1 MPMDKS
7 DCCSKRLQW
16 LTLENGVFLSV
27 FLFFSLAFNMRHS
40 ANIILICLLLLAI
53 GQQLSRLKKRLPW
66 DFNQTALQLLI
77 VFSLLPAVIGL
88 QVLCFPSVTIKQLDA
103 ALRFIA
109 SGLILLFL
117 FIPLDYRKL
126 SVSCYG
132 CILGA
137 LGMACWG
144 WLSTHDM
151 TYAFDVN
158 LERGSNCFINPI
170 EFGSFAITLGFIS
183 LILPLPEKISKPLHA
198 LLVILKAI
206 GFIAGMVAAVYSGSR
221 AAFAALPFL
230 VILVL
235 FYKKKWSRIK
245 SISTIFFIGL
255 IILSI
260 LMQTRIFKR
269 IHEGFQDITTYSV
282 NKDTSLGARFQM
294 WKVATSAFFDNPM
307 TGIGRGNYTKLL
319 ESGGYQTTVS
329 KFLLGFR
336 HAHNEYLN
344 AAAEMGFSGLLSTLL
359 LLISP
364 ALFFYKNYQSSSAT
378 TAFAA
383 ASGLIIVGGHAI
395 FCLFDA
401 LFLMSCQTTF
411 YSFSV
416 VLFMAIILNE
426 QTSQKDS
433 GAGLPNHV

>member
-1 MPMDKS
+1 MNKS
-7 DCCSKRLQW
+7 DCCSKRLPW
-16 LTLENGVFLSV
+16 FTLENGVFLSV
-27 FLFFSLAFNMRHS
+27 FLFFSLAFNIQHS
-40 ANIILICLLLLAI
+40 ANILLICLLILSI
-53 GQQLSRLKKRLPW
+53 SQQVSRFKKRLPW
-66 DFNQTALQLLI
+66 DLNKTALQLLI
-77 VFSLLPAVIGL
+77 VFSLLPSVIGL

-109 SGLILLFL
+109 SGLLLLFL

-198 LLVILKAI
+198 LLVILKVI

-221 AAFAALPFL
+221 AAFIVLPL
-230 VILVL
+230 LLVL
-235 FYKKKWSRIK
+235 GLFRKKQPTTIK
-245 SISTIFFIGL
+245 KFCGLFFTVCATIIIST
-255 IILSI
+255 
-260 LMQTRIFKR
+260 QTRMYQR
-269 IHEGFQDITTYSV
+269 INAGIQDIVIYPI
-282 NKDTSLGARFQM
+282 NKNTSLGARFQM
-294 WKVATSAFFDNPM
+294 WSNATHLFLENPILGVGRRNYSLFIEKRFHR
-307 TGIGRGNYTKLL
+307 GIAP
-319 ESGGYQTTVS
+319 E
-329 KFLLGFR
+329 FLTQFNN
-336 HAHNEYLN
+336 AHNEYLN
-344 AAAEMGFSGLLSTLL
+344 TAAETGLLGLLSLMLL
-359 LLISP
+359 LFIPGL
-364 ALFFYKNYQSSSAT
+364 LFYKNYRSNKPIT
-378 TAFAA
+378 NFAA
-383 ASGLIIVGGHAI
+383 TAGLSIVISHAI
-395 FCLFDA
+395 FFSFNSL
-401 LFLMSCQTTF
+401 LLMSCQTTF

-426 QTSQKDS
+426 QTSQRER
-433 GAGLPNHV
+433 GAGLPNPA